1 MEALRRVM
9 DLAPAPVFVLNEDGY
24 YVYENEAAEALLGY
38 DQADVTQK
46 HLTDVRA
53 ADPDWVRSG
62 FARLILRG
70 YKRGRVVYRRKDGGL
85 LKADVNAFMHTLS
98 DGSRVDVALVHPI
111 PLQAPDLV
119 LAAAPKID
127 FGLAAEQMRLLQ
139 LLSEGFSNL
148 EMADLLHV
156 APLTMSQQVD
166 ELLRKLGVSSQ
177 TEAAIKALKTGAV
190 V

>member
-1 MEALRRVM
+1 M
-9 DLAPAPVFVLNEDGY
+9 
-24 YVYENEAAEALLGY
+24 
-38 DQADVTQK
+38 
-46 HLTDVRA
+46 
-53 ADPDWVRSG
+53 
-62 FARLILRG
+62 
-70 YKRGRVVYRRKDGGL
+70 
-85 LKADVNAFMHTLS
+85 
-98 DGSRVDVALVHPI
+98 DVALVHPVR
-111 PLQAPDLV
+111 LQAPDV

-156 APLTMSQQVD
+156 ASLTMSQQVD